1 MSATQPV
8 QPTQHSDTDLGFEV
22 EIKTSGRAHD
32 SGQQAAP
39 ATPPALSPARAAA
52 KAQARR
58 RNLTLL
64 IVGLGGVAIIGLWVL
79 ISNPNF
85 NVPSDAVARVNGE
98 YIYNQD
104 VTREIDLARAT
115 FELAN
120 SEEKPQSPGQVLET
134 LIDRKLQTQD
144 AKRNGVTVSEQ
155 EIDAALKGVLDRLG
169 VSDEEMQSTLEKYN
183 LTLDDLRVPVSD
195 AYLINKHLGA
205 NVVVGTDSE
214 QEALARKNE
223 WQTNLALNSRIEYLK
238 SPGTGP
244 APTVNSEAPD
254 FTLRNLDGEEV
265 KLSELR
271 GRPVM
276 VNFWATWC
284 APCRVE
290 IPQIV
295 QMYRETH
302 GDGNYEILG
311 VATGNSSPE
320 TVRAFSQEFDMRF
333 PLLHDDGNHVTN
345 LFHVLPIP
353 TTFFIDKDGIIRETH
368 IGPVDRAMMEKW
380 LLGN

>member
-1 MSATQPV
+1 MSTTQPA
-8 QPTQHSDTDLGFEV
+8 QHSDSDLGFEV
-22 EIKTSGRAHD
+22 EIQTSGRAHD
-32 SGQQAAP
+32 SGRAAP
-39 ATPPALSPARAAA
+39 TAPTATLSPTRAAA

-64 IVGLGGVAIIGLWVL
+64 IVGAVGLAILGLWAFL
-79 ISNPNF
+79 SNPSF

-98 YIYNQD
+98 YIYNRD

-115 FELAN
+115 FELAK
-120 SEEKPQSPGQVLET
+120 SDEQPQSPGQVLET

-144 AKRNGVTVSEQ
+144 AKRNGVTVSQQ
-155 EIDAALKGVLDRLG
+155 ELDTAVKGVLERVG
-169 VSDEEMQSTLEKYN
+169 VSDEVMKATLEKYN
-183 LTLDDLRVPVSD
+183 LTLDDLRLTISD
-195 AYLINKHLGA
+195 AYLINKYIGTFVAGA
-205 NVVVGTDSE
+205 SSE
-214 QEALARKNE
+214 QDALSRKNE

-254 FTLRNLDGEEV
+254 FTLRDLDGEEV

-271 GRPVM
+271 GKPVM

-284 APCRVE
+284 APCRSE
-290 IPQIV
+290 IPEIV
-295 QMYRETH
+295 KMYRETH
-302 GDGNYEILG
+302 ANANYEILG
-311 VATGNSSPE
+311 VATGNSAIE
-320 TVRAFSQEFDMRF
+320 TVKAFSQEFDMRF
-333 PLLHDDGNHVTN
+333 PLLPDSDNQITN

-353 TTFFIDKDGIIRETH
+353 TTFFIDKDGIIRETQ

-380 LLGN
+380 LLGK

>member
-1 MSATQPV
+1 MSTTQPA
-8 QPTQHSDTDLGFEV
+8 QHSDSDLGFEV
-22 EIKTSGRAHD
+22 EIQTSGRAHD
-32 SGQQAAP
+32 SGRAAP
-39 ATPPALSPARAAA
+39 TAPTATLSPTRAAA

-64 IVGLGGVAIIGLWVL
+64 IVGAVGLAILGLWAFL
-79 ISNPNF
+79 SNPSF

-98 YIYNQD
+98 YIYNRD

-115 FELAN
+115 FELAK
-120 SEEKPQSPGQVLET
+120 SDEQPQSPGQVLET

-155 EIDAALKGVLDRLG
+155 ELDTAVKGVLERVG
-169 VSDEEMQSTLEKYN
+169 VSGEAMKATLEKYN
-183 LTLDDLRVPVSD
+183 LTLDDLRLTISD
-195 AYLINKHLGA
+195 AYLINKYIGTFVAGA
-205 NVVVGTDSE
+205 NSE
-214 QEALARKNE
+214 QDALSRKNE

-254 FTLRNLDGEEV
+254 FTLRNLAGEEV

-271 GRPVM
+271 GKPVM
-276 VNFWATWC
+276 INFWATWC
-284 APCRVE
+284 APCRSE
-290 IPQIV
+290 IPEIV
-295 QMYRETH
+295 KMYRETH
-302 GDGNYEILG
+302 ANANYEILG
-311 VATGNSSPE
+311 VATGNSAIE
-320 TVRAFSQEFDMRF
+320 TVKAFAQEFDMRF
-333 PLLHDDGNHVTN
+333 PLLPDSDNHVTN

-353 TTFFIDKDGIIRETH
+353 TTFFIDKDGIIRETQ

-380 LLGN
+380 LLGK